1 MSHAKT
7 LEPGVV
13 SLLSEVLAG
22 QPNLSGAACVDADPR
37 LFDGWLPRERTE
49 SFDAAKA
56 RQERAVA
63 VCGRCPVRADCR
75 TWINDQPD
83 RHLAAMVVGGRRPNL
98 PGRKKGTT
106 ER

>member
-22 QPNLSGAACVDADPR
+22 LPNLSGAACVDADPR
-37 LFDGWLPRERTE
+37 LFDGWLPRERSE

-56 RQERAVA
+56 RLSRAAA
-63 VCGRCPVRADCR
+63 VCDRCPVRGACR
-75 TWINDQPD
+75 SWAEDQPD
-83 RHLAAMVVGGRRPNL
+83 RHLKAMVVGGRRPNL
-98 PGRKKGTT
+98 PGRTKGTAA
-106 ER
+106 